1 MWENLTG
8 IIGID
13 VLKIQVAQHVIDHI
27 FSGFPQF
34 SHTSFQISQ
43 FFLIPPELERDL
55 FQRLVLHSPLFSK
68 EVINLGSGD
77 VGRG

>member
-43 FFLIPPELERDL
+43 FFLIPPELECDL
-55 FQRLVLHSPLFSK
+55 FQRLILHRHLLSQ
-68 EVINLGSGD
+68 EVIYFGNGD
-77 VGRG
+77 AGCD